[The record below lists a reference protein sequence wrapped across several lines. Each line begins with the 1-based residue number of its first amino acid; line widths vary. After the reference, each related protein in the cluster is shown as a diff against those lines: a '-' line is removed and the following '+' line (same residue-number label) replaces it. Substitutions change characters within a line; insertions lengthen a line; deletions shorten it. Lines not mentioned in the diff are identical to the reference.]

1 VYLADIQDFPKMNTI
16 YKEFFKS
23 EPLPTR
29 STVAV
34 KDLVR
39 GAHVEITMTA
49 VRTSQ

>member
-1 VYLADIQDFPKMNTI
+1 V
-16 YKEFFKS
+16 YKEYFKA

-39 GAHVEITMTA
+39 GARLEIAMTA
-49 VRTSQ
+49 ARTSK